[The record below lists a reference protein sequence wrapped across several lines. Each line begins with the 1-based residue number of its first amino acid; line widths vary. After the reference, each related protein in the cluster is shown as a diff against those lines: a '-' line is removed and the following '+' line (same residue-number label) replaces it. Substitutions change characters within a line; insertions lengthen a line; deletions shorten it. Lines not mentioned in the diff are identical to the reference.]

1 MCSFIIVLRECLVK
15 INFLANDGLVDIE
28 YIYVTSLKV
37 TGSVVT
43 LGDVKIL
50 LLWVVNRFVSLCN
63 LHEHFSYLTQQR
75 ESGLNFFVRFVCLNS
90 G

>member
-1 MCSFIIVLRECLVK
+1 
-15 INFLANDGLVDIE
+15 
-28 YIYVTSLKV
+28 
-37 TGSVVT
+37 
-43 LGDVKIL
+43 
-50 LLWVVNRFVSLCN
+50 VSLCN